1 METQSDNYD
10 ISFFKPTTELA
21 KINRNLTIKLLLIWV
36 IAIFGFH
43 TLLKIIEK
51 PTPESAY
58 ISFQEVWPNV
68 QSENTTVAE
77 NQIFIKSVLSVLGKL
92 SIQASDR
99 IILDKA
105 VSSIVYK
112 LVPAQSKESFFN
124 QVSEFNKIKDEITS
138 LSDEEY
144 VALKVKITEESA
156 SLLNLNTYSLEAKLI
171 PFELIAE
178 SMKSYDNK
186 NNELLEAVMS
196 KYLIH
201 NQSFLTDF
209 KFLGFPFHYFYT
221 SVFLLI
227 LFVGLCWFYC
237 YRTDKIH
244 EQLGIES

>member
-1 METQSDNYD
+1 M
-10 ISFFKPTTELA
+10 
-21 KINRNLTIKLLLIWV
+21 
-36 IAIFGFH
+36 
-43 TLLKIIEK
+43 
-51 PTPESAY
+51 
-58 ISFQEVWPNV
+58 
-68 QSENTTVAE
+68 
-77 NQIFIKSVLSVLGKL
+77 